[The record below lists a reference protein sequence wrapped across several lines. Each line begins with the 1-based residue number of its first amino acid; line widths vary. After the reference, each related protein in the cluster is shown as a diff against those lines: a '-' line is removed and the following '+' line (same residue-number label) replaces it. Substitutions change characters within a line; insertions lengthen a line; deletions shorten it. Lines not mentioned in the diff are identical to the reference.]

1 MTIFKEETRA
11 NFKPHTVEEMER
23 SLENIKSEC
32 EDIIDE
38 VSAAQ
43 AGNFT
48 AMEDV
53 ESFVKASY
61 SYMGTQIERLENAMS
76 QLSDQ
81 KGDN

>member
-1 MTIFKEETRA
+1 
-11 NFKPHTVEEMER
+11 
-23 SLENIKSEC
+23 
-32 EDIIDE
+32 
-38 VSAAQ
+38 
-43 AGNFT
+43 
-48 AMEDV
+48 MEDV